1 MFQLISRKRG
11 GPTAVEDLEV
21 FDDTDAA
28 AAAAREAGGI
38 AGVGGPHTGGDQGV
52 VRRVT
57 QTYDVGTRGRV
68 GRYKLG

>member
-28 AAAAREAGGI
+28 AAAREAGGI
-38 AGVGGPHTGGDQGV
+38 AGVGGAHTGGDQGV